1 MAALLKKSRS
11 DLEHEAKFMELRP
24 ILSTLRRH
32 KTTAWLLILEIALT
46 CAIVCNAVFMIN
58 HRLQHMQM
66 STGIDE
72 HALVQ
77 IQLAEVTPSP
87 DIYARAREDLAVLR
101 QVPGVEDVALV
112 NQLPL
117 GGSSS
122 NASIK
127 LDPEQREPTLA
138 SVGTYFGENLAR
150 TMGLRL
156 VAGRDLRPD
165 EVLDADVVIKA
176 LATGDTKVIAP
187 VTVITQALAQRLWPG
202 AEALGKTIYVGPVGV
217 RVVGVVADLA
227 RANAYD
233 DATAH
238 YSMILPM
245 FMGAGKDQSYL
256 VRTRPEDRQT
266 VLKAAVAALKKANP
280 RRVVTEQR
288 TYDEV
293 RNQFF
298 ENDRSMAGILVG
310 AIAAL
315 LVVTALGIVG
325 LASFWVAQRRRTIG
339 VRRALGATRRNILN
353 YFQTEN
359 LLLATIGIVLG
370 MGLAYAINLFLMLHY
385 ELPRLPA
392 IYFPV
397 GAIALWLI
405 GQLAV
410 LGPALR
416 AAAVP
421 PVVATRSV

>member
-1 MAALLKKSRS
+1 MTR
-11 DLEHEAKFMELRP
+11 MELRP

-77 IQLAEVTPSP
+77 IQVAEVAPLP
-87 DIYARAREDLAVLR
+87 DIYARAREDLAVIR
-101 QVPGVEDVALV
+101 QVPGVQAATLV
-112 NQLPL
+112 NQVPL
-117 GGSSS
+117 GMSSS
-122 NASIK
+122 NSNIM
-127 LDPEQREPTLA
+127 LDPTQRQPTLNA
-138 SVGTYFGENLAR
+138 GTYFGVDLAP

-156 VAGRDLRPD
+156 LAGRYLRPE
-165 EVLDADVVIKA
+165 EVLDSDVVLKA
-176 LATGDTKVIAP
+176 LADGDTKVIAP
-187 VTVITQALAQRLWPG
+187 VTVITQAMAQRLWPG
-202 AEALGKTIYVGPVGV
+202 GEALGKMVYLGPIGV
-217 RVVGVVADLA
+217 RVVGVIEQLA

-233 DATAH
+233 DATAQ

-256 VRTRPEDRQT
+256 IRTRPQDRHA
-266 VLKAAVAALKKANP
+266 VLKAAVAALKKADP
-280 RRVVTEQR
+280 RRVVTTQR

-293 RNQFF
+293 REKFF

-315 LVVTALGIVG
+315 LIVTALGIVG

-339 VRRALGATRRNILN
+339 VRRALGATRRNILV

-359 LLLATIGIVLG
+359 FLLATLGIALG
-370 MGLAYAINLFLMLHY
+370 MVLAYGINLFLMMHY

-397 GAIALWLI
+397 GAIALWVI

>member
-1 MAALLKKSRS
+1 
-11 DLEHEAKFMELRP
+11 MELRP

-77 IQLAEVTPSP
+77 IQVAEVAPLP
-87 DIYARAREDLAVLR
+87 DIYARAREDLAVIR
-101 QVPGVEDVALV
+101 QVPGVQAATLV
-112 NQLPL
+112 NQVPL
-117 GGSSS
+117 GASSS
-122 NASIK
+122 NANIM
-127 LDPEQREPTLA
+127 LEPTQRQPTLNA
-138 SVGTYFGENLAR
+138 GTYFGVDLGP

-156 VAGRDLRPD
+156 LAGRYLRPE
-165 EVLDADVVIKA
+165 EVLDSDVVLKA
-176 LATGDTKVIAP
+176 LADGDTKVIAP
-187 VTVITQALAQRLWPG
+187 VTVITQAMAQRLWPG
-202 AEALGKTIYVGPVGV
+202 GEALGKMVYLGPIGV
-217 RVVGVVADLA
+217 RVVGVIEQLA

-233 DATAH
+233 DATAQ

-256 VRTRPEDRQT
+256 IRTRPQDRHA
-266 VLKAAVAALKKANP
+266 VLKAAVAALKKADP
-280 RRVVTEQR
+280 RRVVTTQR

-293 RNQFF
+293 REKFF

-315 LVVTALGIVG
+315 LIVTALGIVG

-339 VRRALGATRRNILN
+339 VRRALGATRRNILV

-359 LLLATIGIVLG
+359 FLLATLGIALG
-370 MGLAYAINLFLMLHY
+370 MVLAYGINLFLMMHY

-397 GAIALWLI
+397 GAIALWVI